1 MDTSIALVTL
11 LVYKVLLLMI
21 GFWSQR
27 RTKDTNDF
35 FLGGRDLG
43 PVVAA
48 ISYGASTAS
57 AWTLLGM
64 SGAAFALGLSA
75 FWIVVGAV
83 AGCVV
88 AWLWIAPR
96 LMAHSR
102 KRGQIT
108 LTDFLA
114 DTAPG
119 QENAGARQLQWL
131 ASLVILLSFIFYI
144 AAQFQG
150 AATTFSDTFALPATS
165 SLLLGASIIAAYTLL
180 GGFTAASITD
190 TLQGA
195 LMLFAA
201 LLLPLAAFV
210 QLDGWE
216 GISLE
221 RLTATGDLSLTAGNT
236 GLAAVGFLVGSLA
249 IGVGTFGQPHLLNR
263 FMALRDTK
271 ALKRAQYLSITWFSL
286 VFVGT
291 FSLGILGRLLLP
303 ELDNPETL
311 FFRLADMLLHPVVA
325 ALLLAAVLSAIM
337 STADSMLLVVAS
349 TISHDLG
356 LGRALP
362 GRELLISRLAMLSVT
377 ALAVLIALFL
387 PATIFERVLFAWIA
401 IGSAFGPTVFARL
414 AGAELSPTAVTGS
427 ISAGFTLAVT
437 LYLLPNTPGDWAER
451 LLPFTVAAAILLPGL
466 WQTRAELSSS
476 RA

>member
-27 RTKDTNDF
+27 RTRNTDDF

-64 SGAAFALGLSA
+64 SGAAFVLGLSA
-75 FWIVVGAV
+75 FWIVIGAV

-102 KRGQIT
+102 QRGQIT

-119 QENAGARQLQWL
+119 RENAGARQLQWL

-150 AATTFSDTFALPATS
+150 AATTFSDTFALPTTS
-165 SLLLGASIIAAYTLL
+165 SLLLGASVIAAYTLL

-221 RLTATGDLSLTAGNT
+221 GLTATGDLSLTAGNT
-236 GLAAVGFLVGSLA
+236 GLAALGFVLGSLA

-271 ALKRAQYLSITWFSL
+271 ALKRAQYLSIAWFSL

-303 ELDNPETL
+303 QLDNPETL

-356 LGRALP
+356 LGRTLP

-377 ALAVLIALFL
+377 ALAVLIALLL

-414 AGAELSPTAVTGS
+414 AGAELSPTAVAGS

-451 LLPFTVAAAILLPGL
+451 LLPFAVAAAILFPGL
-466 WQTRAELSSS
+466 RQTRAGLSSS